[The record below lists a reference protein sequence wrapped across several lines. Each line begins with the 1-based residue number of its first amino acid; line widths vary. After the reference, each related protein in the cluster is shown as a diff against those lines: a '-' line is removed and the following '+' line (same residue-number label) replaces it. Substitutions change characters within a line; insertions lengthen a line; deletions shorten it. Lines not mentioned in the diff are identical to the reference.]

1 MINTK
6 LGMGLYFWIEKHMNR
21 IVGNNTDEANCFCII
36 LYLKRKMRG
45 PKQIQQN
52 VKIGQS

>member
-21 IVGNNTDEANCFCII
+21 IVGHNTDEANCFCIL

-45 PKQIQQN
+45 PKQIQ
-52 VKIGQS
+52 